1 MWIKVSEDGGSTRR
15 SRSSSPTTRR
25 PASSKALGAAPG
37 DLLLLVAD
45 EWAKVCHVLGL
56 LRLDLGRPPVN
67 EGGQT
72 FLWVVDFPLFEA
84 LDDDGKPIPAH
95 HPFTMP
101 HLDDWDMLDR
111 SGPELLEVRSQA
123 YDLALN
129 GWELGS
135 GSVRIHRSDIQ
146 SRIFDLLGIG
156 PEEAQR
162 KFGFLLDAFR
172 YGAPPHAGFAFGI
185 DRLAALLAGEENI
198 REVIAFPKTQSGT
211 DPLTGAPTEPDP
223 SAPRRARPP
232 RPPAQDLSL
241 RTGIACPSSAGSV
254 GPVSD
259 LFGAAAEEKLASQA
273 PLADRLRPTR
283 LDDIVGQD
291 QVLGPGKPLRVLIEA
306 DRLSSV
312 ILWGPPGTG
321 KTTLARVIARS
332 TAKAFEPLSAVSA
345 TVKDVREVAA
355 RARQRLGERGQG
367 TILFLDEVHRFTK
380 SQQDALLPSVEEG
393 LLVLIG
399 ATTENP
405 YFEVNPPLLSRS
417 TLFRLQPLDLVAVRP
432 ARRARPRRRE
442 RRGGRGRAAAPRR
455 SGRRRRPPGA
465 DRARGGDRPR
475 RGAGTSPAGRRVT
488 MADAEAALG
497 TKALRYGRDDHYD
510 VISAF
515 IKSIRGSD
523 VDAGL
528 YWLAVMLEAGEDARF
543 IARRLVILASEDVG
557 MADPQAIV
565 VADAAARAVE
575 FVGLPEAQLNL
586 AQAVI
591 HLATAPKSNSVI
603 TALGAARE

>member
-1 MWIKVSEDGGSTRR
+1 VT
-15 SRSSSPTTRR
+15 
-25 PASSKALGAAPG
+25 
-37 DLLLLVAD
+37 
-45 EWAKVCHVLGL
+45 
-56 LRLDLGRPPVN
+56 
-67 EGGQT
+67 
-72 FLWVVDFPLFEA
+72 
-84 LDDDGKPIPAH
+84 
-95 HPFTMP
+95 
-101 HLDDWDMLDR
+101 
-111 SGPELLEVRSQA
+111 
-123 YDLALN
+123 
-129 GWELGS
+129 
-135 GSVRIHRSDIQ
+135 
-146 SRIFDLLGIG
+146 
-156 PEEAQR
+156 
-162 KFGFLLDAFR
+162 
-172 YGAPPHAGFAFGI
+172 
-185 DRLAALLAGEENI
+185 
-198 REVIAFPKTQSGT
+198 
-211 DPLTGAPTEPDP
+211 
-223 SAPRRARPP
+223 
-232 RPPAQDLSL
+232 
-241 RTGIACPSSAGSV
+241 
-254 GPVSD
+254 D
-259 LFGAAAEEKLASQA
+259 LFGAAAEEKLAAQA
-273 PLADRLRPTR
+273 PLADRMRPTR

-291 QVLGPGKPLRVLIEA
+291 EVLGPGKPLRVLIEA

-332 TAKAFEPLSAVSA
+332 TSKAFEPLSAVSA

-355 RARQRLGERGQG
+355 RAKQRLGERGQG

-393 LLVLIG
+393 LLTLVG

-417 TLFRLQPLDLVAVRP
+417 TLFRLQPLDLAAVRQL
-432 ARRARPRRRE
+432 AERGLAAEGAEADEDALTHLVDRAAGDGRQALTALEVAIALAGERARP
-442 RRGGRGRAAAPRR
+442 P
-455 SGRRRRPPGA
+455 
-465 DRARGGDRPR
+465 
-475 RGAGTSPAGRRVT
+475 RVT

-575 FVGLPEAQLNL
+575 FVGLPEAQLSL

-591 HLATAPKSNSVI
+591 HLAAAPKSNSVI
-603 TALGAARE
+603 TALGKARKDVQERPAGPVPTHLRDAHYRSAASLGHGEGYDYPHDHPEGWVAQEYRPPEVAGRRYYEPSSHGQEKEISDRMATRRREDEEA